1 MLPDENKK
9 ELVSN
14 HIIPLFWQRGE
25 GEADIRREI
34 SKIAGSKI
42 EAFCVEARPHP
53 DFMGAGWWA
62 DLDIIMDEAR
72 KRKMKV
78 WLFDDNHYP
87 TGYAAGKLKNGPA
100 SLQHRFLREHHVD
113 VLGPLPGASASVKRP
128 GWTDTTLEDAHLLA
142 VVAAKRDNTNT
153 LTGEFIDLTDHI
165 TDGKLYWDV
174 PQGFWRI
181 FFVVEAGSGP
191 DVPLSNYINVLDE
204 KSVKVL
210 LDAVYEPFYARYG
223 EDFGDTFAGFFS
235 DEPGFYNTCGF
246 DIMLGQNMPLPWSSG
261 LEAHMKTVFGET
273 WKSCLPMLWQD
284 GDERTHPLRFSYMDG
299 ATRLYAKC
307 FTNQIGDWCR
317 TRGVQYIGHVLED
330 NGAHAR
336 LGSGAGHYFRA
347 MSGQDMAGVDIV
359 LWQLVPGFDRMPYTW
374 TAGETNGEFFHYG
387 LAKLGASSAH
397 LDGTKN
403 GRAFAELFG
412 AYGWAEGL
420 RLMKWMTDH
429 MLVRGINHIMPHA
442 FSQAPFPDPD
452 CPPHMYAQGKN
463 PQFRFYK
470 LLNNYTNRLA
480 FWLDGGVHRADV
492 AVLYHAEAEWSGRAM
507 HFETPG
513 RVLLQNQIDYD
524 VVWQDL
530 LEERAQV
537 EGNRLL
543 IAKESFSCLV
553 IPGGEALPEALL
565 DKLADFGQNGLAVVF
580 VGEKPCRTSEGR
592 MMKEETA
599 HWISKEASFVET
611 PEELCGYLSN
621 INIPKPVSGNH
632 PYLRY
637 YHYSRK
643 DNEIWMLCNEHPQ
656 QKAETMLTLA
666 TDQPIY
672 RYDGF
677 EDCAYRLKT
686 KAAAGGALVK
696 ICLHPFES
704 IVLVAGRIQDFILVK
719 PELALQ
725 SCHMKKLE
733 GPWQVSF
740 CSAGE
745 YPSFGGTEKWK
756 QLKNVCDKNV
766 KPQFAGTVRYETEFE
781 LSSAP
786 GNLLLDLGAVYE
798 TAEVWL
804 NDHYLGAR
812 ICPPYCYPVQKEFV
826 REVNYL
832 VIEVT
837 GTLAHQI
844 DDSFS
849 RFSILEPLGLFGP
862 VTVSTGEQEA
872 VQYSTIS

>member
-1 MLPDENKK
+1 MLLDEDKQ
-9 ELVSN
+9 ELISN

-25 GEADIRREI
+25 GKAAICREI
-34 SKIAGSKI
+34 GKIAGSGI

-53 DFMGAGWWA
+53 DFMGAGWWS
-62 DLDIIMDEAR
+62 DLDIIMEEAR

-78 WLFDDNHYP
+78 WLFDDSHYP
-87 TGYAAGKLKNGPA
+87 TGYAAGKLKKGPA

-128 GWTDTTLEDAHLLA
+128 GWTDTDLEDARLLA
-142 VVAAKRDNTNT
+142 VVAAKRGHANA
-153 LTGEFIDLTDHI
+153 LAGEFIDLTGHVS
-165 TDGKLYWDV
+165 DGKLYWDV

-204 KSVKVL
+204 NSVKVL

-246 DIMLGQNMPLPWSSG
+246 DIMLGQNVPLPWSGG
-261 LEAHMKTVFGET
+261 LEAHMNTVFGET
-273 WKSCLPMLWQD
+273 WRSCLPMLWQE
-284 GDERTHPLRFSYMDG
+284 GDERTRPLRFAYMDG

-317 TRGVQYIGHVLED
+317 ARGVQYIGHVLED

-347 MSGQDMAGVDIV
+347 MSGQDMAGVDVV

-397 LDGTKN
+397 LDGAKN

-442 FSQAPFPDPD
+442 FSQAQFPDSD
-452 CPPHMYAQGKN
+452 CPPHMYARGKN
-463 PQFRFYK
+463 PQYRFYK
-470 LLNNYTNRLA
+470 LLNDYTNRLA
-480 FWLDGGVHRADV
+480 SWLDGGVHRAEV
-492 AVLYHAEAEWSGRAM
+492 AVLYHGEAEWSGRAM

-524 VVWQDL
+524 IVWGDL
-530 LEERAQV
+530 LSERAQV
-537 EGNRLL
+537 AGNRLR

-553 IPGGEALPEALL
+553 IPGCEALPGDLL
-565 DKLADFGQNGLAVVF
+565 DKLADFGRKGLPVVF
-580 VGEKPCRTSEGR
+580 VGEKPCRTSEGGV
-592 MMKEETA
+592 MGDGTA
-599 HWISKEASFVET
+599 DWMIRGASFVQT
-611 PEELCGYLSN
+611 PEDLCGYLSK
-621 INIPKPVSGNH
+621 INIHKPVSGNH

-637 YHYSRK
+637 YHYSREE
-643 DNEIWMLCNEHPQ
+643 NEIWMLCNEHPQ
-656 QKAETMLTLA
+656 QSVETELA
-666 TDQPIY
+666 LAIDRPLY

-677 EDCAYRLKT
+677 EDCAYRIRTKT
-686 KAAAGGALVK
+686 EAAGQPVPIRLQ
-696 ICLHPFES
+696 PFES
-704 IVLVAGRIQDFILVK
+704 MVLAAGSMPEYMLVK
-719 PELALQ
+719 PEPALQ
-725 SCHMKKLE
+725 PCHMKKLE
-733 GPWQVSF
+733 DSWQVSF
-740 CSAGE
+740 CSPGE
-745 YPSFGGTEKWK
+745 YPSFGRAERWE
-756 QLKNVCDKNV
+756 QLINVCDKEIR
-766 KPQFAGTVRYETEFE
+766 PQFAGTVRYETVFALPTE
-781 LSSAP
+781 P
-786 GNLLLDLGAVYE
+786 GNVLLDLGAVYE

-804 NDHYLGAR
+804 NDEYLGAR
-812 ICPPYCYPVQKEFV
+812 ICPPYRYAADREFI
-826 REVNYL
+826 REENHL

-837 GTLAHQI
+837 GTLAHWI

-849 RFSILEPLGLFGP
+849 RFSVLEPMGLLGP
-862 VTVSTGEQEA
+862 VTCMTKR
-872 VQYSTIS
+872 IC